1 MTTDGS
7 KPDKPLYR
15 ASDPWRYASTQDPAS
30 WGSYGSA
37 MNAVAAALVDASRR
51 GGFPDPAS
59 AEQAA
64 MGMVVLLAGLD
75 LDRAKRS
82 EIDSLF
88 DDLRDDNAF
97 DQRRFAKWMSVLGD
111 R

>member
-1 MTTDGS
+1 VREALDTTERLLGS
-7 KPDKPLYR
+7 VAWS
-15 ASDPWRYASTQDPAS
+15 ASQA
-30 WGSYGSA
+30 
-37 MNAVAAALVDASRR
+37 NVVAAALVDASRR

-64 MGMVVLLAGLD
+64 MGMVVLLAGMN

-88 DDLRDDNAF
+88 DELRDDNAF
-97 DQRRFAKWMSVLGD
+97 DQRRFAEWMSVLND